1 LGLAPAITVHY
12 ADIHAMVHGQ
22 ISIMAM
28 GDRLWHAYLLT
39 WLGSLILGGA
49 LALILYF
56 GVLGGWRLWILWRLR
71 RRRLHRSRL

>member
-1 LGLAPAITVHY
+1 
-12 ADIHAMVHGQ
+12 
-22 ISIMAM
+22 M

-39 WLGSLILGGA
+39 WLGSIILGGA

-71 RRRLHRSRL
+71 RRRLQRSRF